1 MKHLIIIIIA
11 VSAVLLSSKTFAQD
25 VNTDTVKVWG
35 NCGMCKKTIEKA
47 AKSAGA
53 KTANWNGELQQL
65 IVSYKSDKTSNTKI
79 QQAIAESGYDT
90 QDFTAPDD
98 AYNKLHGC
106 CQYDRKSTK
115 TENPHR

>member
-11 VSAVLLSSKTFAQD
+11 VSAFLFSSTSFAQE

-53 KTANWNGELQQL
+53 KTASWNADLHQL
-65 IVSYKSDKTSNTKI
+65 IVSYKSDKTSNLKI
-79 QQAIAESGYDT
+79 QQAVAESGYDT
-90 QDFTAPDD
+90 QDVTAPDE

-106 CQYDRKSTK
+106 CQYDRKPTK
-115 TENPHR
+115 SENPN